1 MRMYHQPC
9 NACISYGL
17 EYDRYAQPFAHRT
30 TECRAVVTDLPSS
43 GVCALNPGG
52 VCCMYCLVVVRGLVR
67 AGGCVS
73 SELATTPRRFT
84 ERYGIE
90 GQKKK
95 RK

>member
-52 VCCMYCLVVVRGLVR
+52 VCCMYCLVVVRGSDRGL
-67 AGGCVS
+67 C
-73 SELATTPRRFT
+73 ELRTSCCGL
-84 ERYGIE
+84 YIWQVGW
-90 GQKKK
+90 GV
-95 RK
+95 